1 MDNKKIGAFI
11 AELRKEKEL
20 NQTELA
26 DRLGVTNK
34 AVSKWECGDGYP
46 EITLIPSIA
55 KELGVTVDE
64 LLNGERSIKVP
75 NLKTTYSDA
84 LIINNSNKYKKYFYI
99 SFGIAIFGLFDLIV
113 SKAINYMYQ
122 ELFFYISILIFVLCF
137 MSSII
142 IYAIHYNNF
151 KTYLKKYKDSLSKDE
166 FYDMVKSF
174 FKLHITMIWT
184 WISSVALLTS
194 QLILMILFKSV
205 GIFIFNIII
214 GAFILT
220 IVVVASLIINNYKLK
235 QIELYGIDRNNI
247 KDNYPKWLLTTMN
260 IMALLCGTGL
270 TLCGVFI
277 DLIYH
282 SKIFRMLYNPIIMA
296 LGAIVCGGS
305 LVIALIL
312 NIKRYKLK

>member
-11 AELRKEKEL
+11 AELRKEKNM
-20 NQTELA
+20 NQSELA
-26 DRLGVTNK
+26 ERLSVTNK

-46 EITLIPSIA
+46 EITLVPSIA
-55 KELGVTVDE
+55 KELGITVDE
-64 LLNGERSIKVP
+64 LLNGERSIKAP

-84 LIINNSNKYKKYFYI
+84 IMMSSSIKYKKFFYI

-113 SKAINYMYQ
+113 SKAINYMYE
-122 ELFFYISILIFVLCF
+122 ELFFYISILIFVLCL

-151 KTYLKKYKDSLSKDE
+151 KTCLSKYKDSLSRDE

-174 FKLHITMIWT
+174 FKLHGTMIWT
-184 WISSVALLTS
+184 WISSVALLSS

-205 GIFIFNIII
+205 GIFIFNVVI

-220 IVVVASLIINNYKLK
+220 IAVVASLIINRYKLK
-235 QIELYGIDRNNI
+235 QIELYGIDKDNI
-247 KDNYPKWLLTTMN
+247 KDNYPKWLLTTFN
-260 IMALLCGTGL
+260 AMALLCGTGISM
-270 TLCGVFI
+270 CGIFI
-277 DLIYH
+277 DLIYRI
-282 SKIFRMLYNPIIMA
+282 KIFRMLYNPIIMTV
-296 LGAIVCGGS
+296 GAIFCGGS
-305 LVIALIL
+305 LVVALIL